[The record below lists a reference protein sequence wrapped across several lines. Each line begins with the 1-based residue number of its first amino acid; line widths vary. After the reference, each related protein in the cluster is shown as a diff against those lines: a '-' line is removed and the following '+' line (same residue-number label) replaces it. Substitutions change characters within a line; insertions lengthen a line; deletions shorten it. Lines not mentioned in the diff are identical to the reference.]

1 MPGGRQIPAAAYT
14 TDRLPRTS
22 AIARRAVRTAR
33 LGMAGGRAATAVRN
47 AVAAAPPTTGPALFP
62 RGFDGVADR
71 RSPYASRR
79 PNAGQR

>member
-33 LGMAGGRAATAVRN
+33 LGMAAAG
-47 AVAAAPPTTGPALFP
+47 PPP
-62 RGFDGVADR
+62 
-71 RSPYASRR
+71 PYGT
-79 PNAGQR
+79 P